1 MRRILPLL
9 ACVLLLCPPL
19 PAAEL
24 DPVGEAYVRLVLAV
38 GEHDPAYVD
47 AYYGPPEWR
56 EQAREAGTSLPEI
69 AAEARRL
76 AASLPETAGATPEI
90 LRVRYLK
97 TQLAALAAWAADRAE
112 PGARDF
118 QREALAYYDTAP
130 PLRSHSEF
138 DPVLAELD
146 RLLPG
151 EGPLHAR
158 VAAFNRRYEIPRER
172 LPAVFEAAIAECR
185 ERTRR
190 HIALP
195 PQESFAIEYVSD
207 QPWSGYNWYQ
217 GDARSL
223 IQVNTDLPVRIDRAI
238 DLGCHEGY
246 PGHHTYNA
254 LLEAELVRRRGWV
267 EFSVYALFSPQSVI
281 AEGSA
286 NYGIAL
292 AFPGR
297 EKLAFEKRVLYP
309 LAGLDPAAADLYDR
323 VQQLSAQLDFARN
336 ETARRYIDGDIDR
349 EQAIALLQT
358 YGPSSR
364 ERAEQSLRFIERYGA
379 YVINYNWGREL
390 VRRYVEAGTRS
401 AAQRWEKFAGLLAS
415 PRLPSSL
422 AAD

>member
-1 MRRILPLL
+1 MRRIIPLL
-9 ACVLLLCPPL
+9 VCLLLLCPPL
-19 PAAEL
+19 PAAEV
-24 DPVGEAYVRLVLAV
+24 DAVAEAYVRLALAV

-47 AYYGPPEWR
+47 AYYGPPAWR
-56 EQAREAGTSLPEI
+56 DQVHEAAKALPQI
-69 AAEARRL
+69 AAEARAL
-76 AASLPETAGATPEI
+76 AASLPQAAGDAPEA
-90 LRVRYLK
+90 LRVNYLR
-97 TQLAALAAWAADRAE
+97 TQLTALAAWAEDRAGE
-112 PGARDF
+112 GPRDF
-118 QREALAYYDTAP
+118 RREALAYYDTAP
-130 PLRSHSEF
+130 PARPHSEF

-151 EGPLHAR
+151 EAPLHER
-158 VAAFNRRYEIPRER
+158 VAAFNRRYEIPGER
-172 LPAVFEAAIAECR
+172 LAAVFDAAIAECR

-190 HIALP
+190 YIALP
-195 PQESFAIEYVSD
+195 PGESFTIEYVSD

-217 GDARSL
+217 GNARSL

-254 LLEAELVRRRGWV
+254 LLEAELAQRRGWV
-267 EFSVYALFSPQSVI
+267 EFSVYPLFSPQSLI

-297 EKLAFEKRVLYP
+297 DKLEFEKRVLYP
-309 LAGLDPAAADLYDR
+309 LAGLDPSGAELYDR
-323 VQQLSAQLDFARN
+323 VQQLSARLDFARN
-336 ETARRYIDGDIDR
+336 ETARLYIDGDIDR
-349 EQAIALLQT
+349 EQAIELLQT

-364 ERAEQSLRFIERYGA
+364 ERAEQSLRFIEGYGA

-390 VRRYVEAGTRS
+390 VRRYVEADTRS
-401 AAQRWEKFAGLLAS
+401 AAERWEKFAALLAS

-422 AAD
+422 DTD